1 MAEDSFLNLTEVGAI
16 MAGVLVL
23 AVVCSLLFDMGTLGR
38 GLTAGVMFWL
48 SLLEIALGAF
58 YVAARLR

>member
-1 MAEDSFLNLTEVGAI
+1 

-48 SLLEIALGAF
+48 SLLAIALGAF

>member
-1 MAEDSFLNLTEVGAI
+1 

-38 GLTAGVMFWL
+38 RLTAGVMFWI
-48 SLLEIALGAF
+48 SLLAIALGAF